1 MSERCPNKY
10 VAAAFQFYD
19 LSLNPVVSEEE
30 DVLIG
35 DGNSEDSN
43 EDACTY
49 EISAPGT
56 SGDVEQVRGK
66 VFICRKL
73 TE

>member
-19 LSLNPVVSEEE
+19 LSLNPVVSEEEE

-56 SGDVEQVRGK
+56 SGDVEQV
-66 VFICRKL
+66 
-73 TE
+73 